1 MNKEEMKTK
10 MQKILELKEPVFIEK
25 LAPALSKY
33 AQIVYLIG
41 LVILAFAILGSII
54 ALFGSP
60 MAALGGLLF
69 TLIEFVLLRM
79 FCEFLVTYK
88 K

>member
-1 MNKEEMKTK
+1 MNKEEMKVK
-10 MQKILELKEPVFIEK
+10 MQKILELKEPVFVEK
-25 LAPALSKY
+25 LAPMLSKY

-41 LVILAFAILGSII
+41 LVILAFAVLSSII

-60 MAALGGLLF
+60 LTALAGLLF
-69 TLIEFVLLRM
+69 TLVEFILLRM